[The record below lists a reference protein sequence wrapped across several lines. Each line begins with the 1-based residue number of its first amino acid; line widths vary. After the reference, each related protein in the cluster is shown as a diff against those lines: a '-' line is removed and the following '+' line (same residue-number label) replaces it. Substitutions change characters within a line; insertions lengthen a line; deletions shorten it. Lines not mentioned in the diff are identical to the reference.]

1 MDSDGLIFWL
11 QSQYVMPTVLDTFIV
26 NSVTLSDNVEIAYI
40 DKGIGLPIVFV
51 HGLASNFKVWSQN
64 VSELSKDYR
73 CIALDLP
80 GYGQS
85 SKNEYKVS
93 IRFFAEMLAQFIRAL
108 ALEEPVLIAHSMG
121 GHISILLAAE
131 QMVPIRQLI
140 LTAPAGFEQFSA
152 MERKWFHAVMTP
164 TILKAAS
171 IERIKKN
178 IRENFYHFPEEAG
191 FMLTERLQLLK
202 NKTAYDY
209 YTHLVTQSALA
220 MIKEPVYDL
229 LQDIDIPTLIL
240 FGEED
245 QLIPN
250 RILHPQ
256 LTTKMIALAGQSQIE
271 NSQLIMLPE
280 AGHFLQFEQ
289 ADSYNEHIRNFVGL
303 VPDRMSA
310 EKYLKVL
317 YSAVVQKDFPKL
329 SSFYA
334 DSANLDSTLWGSL
347 DGEHLLYYLEHWMD
361 VTIDILLIE
370 ESLQELEENQWSL
383 NWQWHLTDPLTN
395 KEMNILVKSVFT
407 IINGQATYQKDTYSI
422 WEWLTQTHGLNGRL
436 WGWWP
441 WWQAK
446 VKQKAKSMISV

>member
-1 MDSDGLIFWL
+1 
-11 QSQYVMPTVLDTFIV
+11 MPTLLDTCTV
-26 NSVTLSDNVEIAYI
+26 NSITLSNDIEVAYI
-40 DKGIGLPIVFV
+40 DKGIGSPLVFV
-51 HGLASNFKVWSQN
+51 HGLASSFKVWNQN
-64 VSELSKDYR
+64 ILELSKDYR

-85 SKNEYKVS
+85 SKNEFKVS
-93 IRFFAEMLAQFIRAL
+93 IRFFAEMLAQFINAL
-108 ALEEPVLIAHSMG
+108 ALEKPVLIAHSMG
-121 GHISILLAAE
+121 GHISILLAAK
-131 QMVPIRQLI
+131 QMIPIRQLV

-164 TILKAAS
+164 TLLKAAS

-178 IRENFYHFPEEAG
+178 IKENFYRFPEEAD

-209 YTHLVTQSALA
+209 YTRLVTQSALA
-220 MIKEPVYDL
+220 MIEEPVYDL
-229 LQDIDIPTLIL
+229 LQDISIPTLIL

-256 LTTKMIALAGQSQIE
+256 LTTEMIALAGQSQIE
-271 NSQLIMLPE
+271 NSQLIMIPE

-289 ADSYNEHIRNFVGL
+289 ADIYNEYIRDFVGL
-303 VPDRMSA
+303 APDRMSA

-317 YSAVVQKDFPKL
+317 CSAVVQKDFPKL
-329 SSFYA
+329 SSLYA
-334 DSANLDSTLWGSL
+334 NAAILESTLWGRL
-347 DGEHLLYYLEHWMD
+347 EGEHLLYYLEHWMD
-361 VTIDILLIE
+361 ITIDIRLIE
-370 ESLQELEENQWSL
+370 ESLQELEENQWSVDWL
-383 NWQWHLTDPLTN
+383 WHLTDPLTH

-407 IINGQATYQKDTYSI
+407 IVNGQATYQKDTYSI
-422 WEWLTQTHGLNGRL
+422 WEWLSQTHGLNGRL

-446 VKQKAKSMISV
+446 AKQKAQAIISV